1 MKALA
6 AAAAIMLS
14 SFLELPSQAPVRPV
28 DDGFPRYPIT
38 SVESQFAK
46 LWRQRTEHPYVCL
59 IGRVGLDSSAATFVQ
74 VDSLRLAD
82 EPWTTC
88 NDPAVMGVVK
98 MVDEMPPGMTVEA
111 WGETMLQQ
119 LVGVALRQPNW
130 RTIGVMFAIATV
142 TMPDPTAGETPDS
155 DSLGQSLVPA
165 FLWLPRTADNVRV
178 LDQLSPL
185 NIER

>member
-1 MKALA
+1 MKAMAVA
-6 AAAAIMLS
+6 AAMMLS
-14 SFLELPSQAPVRPV
+14 SSLELRGQAPVRPV
-28 DDGFPRYPIT
+28 DDGFPRYPVT
-38 SVESQFAK
+38 SVEAQFAR

-88 NDPAVMGVVK
+88 NDPAVMGLVK
-98 MVDEMPPGMTVEA
+98 MVDEMPAGVTMEA

-119 LVGVALRQPNW
+119 LVAVALRQPNW
-130 RTIGVMFAIATV
+130 RIIGAMFAIASV
-142 TMPDPTAGETPDS
+142 NMS
-155 DSLGQSLVPA
+155 DSTAVDAPSLVPA

-178 LDQLSPL
+178 LDQLTPL
-185 NIER
+185 Q